1 MNDSSSWDQHK
12 TISSLGGS
20 RSIIEKLAML
30 FLRDAPNQM
39 QQALSGIQQ
48 QDYDKGHVATH
59 SLKGTSSN
67 FYTSRFEFI
76 CAELLEALNKRDWL
90 AAEQLHA
97 QLRIE
102 YSQLEV
108 EFKIFLHQ

>member
-1 MNDSSSWDQHK
+1 MNEPSCWDQHK

-30 FLRDAPNQM
+30 FLRDAPDQI
-39 QQALSGIQQ
+39 QQVLGGIQQ
-48 QDYDKGHVATH
+48 QDYDKGHVAAH

-76 CAELLEALNKRDWL
+76 CADLLEALRQRDWP

-97 QLRIE
+97 QLSNE
-102 YSQLEV
+102 YNQLEA
-108 EFKIFLHQ
+108 EFKIFLSQ